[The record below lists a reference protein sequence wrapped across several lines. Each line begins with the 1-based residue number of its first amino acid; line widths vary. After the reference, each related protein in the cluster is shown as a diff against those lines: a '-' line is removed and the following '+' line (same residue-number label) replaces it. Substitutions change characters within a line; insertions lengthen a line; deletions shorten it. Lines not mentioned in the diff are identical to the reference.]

1 MNKRRW
7 PWVLGTTAVVAAIV
21 GGFVYTSLNQT
32 VEYETFEVTP
42 TEVIKTVSANGQLAE
57 TQLLAYG
64 PSEEPVLVSANGSNA
79 IPVQF
84 GLSLEIEEILV
95 SAGDSVDSGDVL
107 FSYLDQMGDSTEVL
121 AIAAG
126 IVRSVDTAEGLRTSS
141 SVMTVGSAEP
151 IVAVFVSEYDADLV
165 SLDQKTSIE
174 LDAIN
179 AVFEGEVIRIGQVAQ
194 SVSGI
199 KQYEVLV
206 AVNNVPTG
214 ARFGM
219 SATAEIEV
227 EKKVDVLAIPMGA
240 LIGDIPE
247 VEILTIDAE
256 GNQSVSLVE
265 VELGLTGDSL
275 VEVVGGLS
283 VGDQVVT
290 GVSGTIPAPVNFG
303 PPPGARNNG

>member
-64 PSEEPVLVSANGSNA
+64 PSEAPVLASANGSNA

-84 GLSLEIEEILV
+84 GMSLEIEEILV

-121 AIAAG
+121 AIADG
-126 IVRSVDTAEGLRTSS
+126 VVRSVDTAEGLRTSS
-141 SVMTVGSAEP
+141 SVITVGSAEP

-165 SLDQKTSIE
+165 SLGQKTSIE

-199 KQYEVLV
+199 KQYEVVV

>member
-1 MNKRRW
+1 
-7 PWVLGTTAVVAAIV
+7 VLGTTAVVAAIV

-84 GLSLEIEEILV
+84 GMSLEIEEILV
-95 SAGDSVDSGDVL
+95 SAGDSVESGEVL

-121 AIAAG
+121 AIADG

-141 SVMTVGSAEP
+141 SVITVGSAEP

-165 SLDQKTSIE
+165 SLGQKTSIE

-206 AVNNVPTG
+206 EVNNVPTG

-283 VGDQVVT
+283 AGDQVVT

>member
-1 MNKRRW
+1 
-7 PWVLGTTAVVAAIV
+7 
-21 GGFVYTSLNQT
+21 
-32 VEYETFEVTP
+32 
-42 TEVIKTVSANGQLAE
+42 
-57 TQLLAYG
+57 
-64 PSEEPVLVSANGSNA
+64 
-79 IPVQF
+79 
-84 GLSLEIEEILV
+84 
-95 SAGDSVDSGDVL
+95 
-107 FSYLDQMGDSTEVL
+107 MGDSTEVL
-121 AIAAG
+121 AIADG

-141 SVMTVGSAEP
+141 SVITVGSAEP

-165 SLDQKTSIE
+165 SLGQKTSIE

-206 AVNNVPTG
+206 EVNNVPTG

-247 VEILTIDAE
+247 VEILTTDAE

>member
-7 PWVLGTTAVVAAIV
+7 PWVLGTTAVLAAIV

-95 SAGDSVDSGDVL
+95 SAGDNVDSGDVL

-121 AIAAG
+121 AIEDG

-141 SVMTVGSAEP
+141 SVITVGSAEP

-165 SLDQKTSIE
+165 SLGQKTSIE

>member
-84 GLSLEIEEILV
+84 GMSLEIEEILV
-95 SAGDSVDSGDVL
+95 SAGDSVESGEVL

-121 AIAAG
+121 AIEDG

-141 SVMTVGSAEP
+141 SVITVGSAEP

-165 SLDQKTSIE
+165 SLGQKTSIE

-206 AVNNVPTG
+206 EVNNVPTG

-283 VGDQVVT
+283 AGDQVVT